1 MGPAERRT
9 KEAAFQIQTKDAEA
23 GIMKTKTS
31 RTRRTFYHE
40 WDEIDYLYM
49 KILHWFYG
57 EGNRRKAMPFCARLE
72 ALLEKTP
79 DAHEAILGEECWSLI
94 CELRGDLAGAI
105 AYREREIELIKRL
118 HRISVNTPGRDI
130 VLREYGYSDL
140 SDRFDLLAILYHDAG
155 NLSKAIQVLKESR
168 RLCQRH
174 GIAFDGEDLLRDYL
188 AEAAA
193 NGQSRRHL
201 SSGKN

>member
-1 MGPAERRT
+1 
-9 KEAAFQIQTKDAEA
+9 
-23 GIMKTKTS
+23 MKTKTI
-31 RTRRTFYHE
+31 RTQRKFHGA
-40 WDEIDYLYM
+40 WDEIGYLRM
-49 KILHWFYG
+49 KILDWFYG
-57 EGNRRKAMPFCARLE
+57 RDNRRKALPFCDRLQ
-72 ALLEKTP
+72 ALLERTP

-94 CELRGDLAGAI
+94 HEVRGELAEAI

-174 GIAFDGEDLLRDYL
+174 GIAFDGDDLLRDYL

-193 NGQSRRHL
+193 NGQSRHL

>member
-1 MGPAERRT
+1 
-9 KEAAFQIQTKDAEA
+9 
-23 GIMKTKTS
+23 MKTKTS

-49 KILHWFYG
+49 KILDWFYG
-57 EGNRRKAMPFCARLE
+57 KGNRRKALPFCARLE
-72 ALLEKTP
+72 ALLKKTP

-94 CELRGDLAGAI
+94 CEVRGDLAGAI

-130 VLREYGYSDL
+130 VLQRYDYSDW
-140 SDRFDLLAILYHDAG
+140 SDRLDLLAILYHDAG
-155 NLSKAIQVLKESR
+155 DLRKAIQVLKESR

-174 GIAFDGEDLLRDYL
+174 GIPFDGKDLLRDFL
-188 AEAAA
+188 AEATAE
-193 NGQSRRHL
+193 GRSSRQL
-201 SSGKN
+201 SAGKN